1 MSKKLLAPL
10 ATVLMLTLAACG
22 DAPSNTA
29 APPADAPPPATT
41 PTTPP
46 PATTPP
52 ANP

>member
-29 APPADAPPPATT
+29 APPADAPPATEPA
-41 PTTPP
+41 TPP
-46 PATTPP
+46 PATP
-52 ANP
+52 